1 MKTISIVTPCYNE
14 ENGIGECYENVRT
27 LFATALKSYDY
38 EHVFCDN
45 ASTDGTVAVLRRIA
59 RSDPRVKI
67 IVNSRNFGPLRST
80 YNGVMATS
88 GDAVLLFLPADM
100 QDPPS
105 LLPEFVKLWE
115 AGYEVVYGIRAQR
128 EEAWLMRRI
137 RGLYYSLLTHF
148 SELDVPPGVGD
159 FQLVDR
165 KVVEAMRRIDDRYP
179 FMRMMTFECGFRAVG
194 VPYRW
199 QVRRHGTSR
208 NSLMRLIDQGINGF
222 VTFTAAPI
230 RITLFAGFVIAA
242 LSICYALFNLVLGV
256 LYYREIAPPGILT
269 IITAI
274 FFFGGVQLFV
284 LGIVGEYVLGV
295 YSQSRKKPVVF
306 ERERINF
313 EGQTFGDEDRT

>member
-14 ENGIGECYENVRT
+14 ENGIEECYENVRT
-27 LFATALKSYDY
+27 IFATVLKSYHY

-59 RSDPRVKI
+59 RSDPHVKI

-137 RGLYYSLLTHF
+137 RALYYSLLTHF

-199 QVRRHGTSR
+199 QVRRHGRSG
-208 NSLMRLIDQGINGF
+208 NSLLRLIDQGINGF

-242 LSICYALFNLVLGV
+242 LSICYALFNLILGLV
-256 LYYREIAPPGILT
+256 YYREIAAPGILT

-313 EGQTFGDEDRT
+313 EEQTSGDASAE